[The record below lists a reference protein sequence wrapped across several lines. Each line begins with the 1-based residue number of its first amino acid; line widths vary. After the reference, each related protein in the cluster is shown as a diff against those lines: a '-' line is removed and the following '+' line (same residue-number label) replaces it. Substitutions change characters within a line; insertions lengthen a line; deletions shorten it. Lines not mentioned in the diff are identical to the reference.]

1 MGFIFFLILAIVVF
15 GIMMVLTILRGLGSF
30 IFGKPSSSSSTFSG
44 YKTNNGYSK
53 TKEEHYASSK
63 THKKVF
69 SKDEGE
75 YVKYE
80 EIKE

>member
-1 MGFIFFLILAIVVF
+1 MTFIFFLIFAIVIF
-15 GIMMVLTILRGLGSF
+15 GIMLILTLVRGISSF
-30 IFGKPSSSSSTFSG
+30 IFGKPSSSFSG
-44 YKTNNGYSK
+44 SGYQTTSGFSGGRDKSQHNG
-53 TKEEHYASSK
+53 TAK
-63 THKKVF
+63 THKVF

>member
-1 MGFIFFLILAIVVF
+1 MGFIFFLILAVVVF
-15 GIMMVLTILRGLGSF
+15 GIMMALTILRGVGSF
-30 IFGKPSSSSSTFSG
+30 IFGNPSSSSQDYNARSG
-44 YKTNNGYSK
+44 YSGT
-53 TKEEHYASSK
+53 TKEEHYKNSAK
-63 THKKVF
+63 PHRKVF